1 MFLSIVY
8 RAYYT
13 IQNGIRFAVADMVC
27 MEIKGVDNLPT
38 FGSITNIL
46 LVREET
52 FLVVQK
58 METESFHEGFLS
70 YHVEFTPEKCL
81 IRLDEVPHCF
91 SGNTYVKLTNSSV
104 IEFIHQ

>member
-1 MFLSIVY
+1 
-8 RAYYT
+8 
-13 IQNGIRFAVADMVC
+13 
-27 MEIKGVDNLPT
+27 MEIKGVENLPT

-52 FLVVQK
+52 FLIVQIMK
-58 METESFHEGFLS
+58 TESFHEGLLS

-91 SGNTYVKLTNSSV
+91 PLFPKTILGNTYVKLTNSSV